1 MYRRGSKLSP
11 SAQQTMYQAGLEAVP
26 SFKLVKRLG
35 RGNFGEVWLA
45 TAPGGT
51 RVALKILRLDSKGER
66 EFYSLRLVKQI
77 RHPNLMP
84 IIAFWLKDEDGNI
97 IADTEQDPLPQQT
110 EALRETAAVPVDTR
124 TTADFAP
131 RNQPA
136 ELIVAMGLGDCSL
149 YDRLKECQRQ
159 GLSSIPV
166 DELLT
171 YFEGA
176 AQAIDHLNSPIHDL
190 GRGPVAIQ
198 HRDVKPQ
205 NILIVGGAAQVCDY
219 GLARSLNDTRQTSSL
234 SAAYAAPE
242 SFSGEVS
249 AHTDQYALAVSYFEL
264 RTGELPFRDTSLMGV
279 VLQKREGKLDLD
291 LIPERERE
299 VIRKATA
306 VNPADRY
313 ANCREMVAALR
324 EAVSEPPRP
333 VAPKWVALAALIL
346 LLAVGGV
353 LGVVLLRPPT
363 PFLPPG
369 TEPDEGARAVEV
381 GGNWY
386 YDRIAHPMPD
396 GTRVPFV
403 LVPAT
408 PGDEMKSFYIMENKV
423 SNRLFQQFAAAQPDA
438 AKESLWRKGP
448 SINEKQ
454 NENQDVA
461 NINMDW
467 PVFMTTAGEAHAF
480 ALWMGGRLPSAR
492 QWDKA
497 AGVEVQAETGLPGP
511 YRIPWDE
518 SSKTE
523 IAVNRTLD
531 GPLPAGAATA
541 DISPLGCRDM
551 AGNGYEWTRSLI
563 APRSGYVPREFPDLQ
578 GEKENRDMVL
588 LRGQSYANEEPL
600 SYEAIKASGDSQPQ
614 AADEP
619 KFDISFRVV
628 IDSLP

>member
-1 MYRRGSKLSP
+1 
-11 SAQQTMYQAGLEAVP
+11 MYQAGLEAVP

-97 IADTEQDPLPQQT
+97 IADTEQDPLPQT
-110 EALRETAAVPVDTR
+110 AEALRETAAVPVDTR
-124 TTADFAP
+124 TTGDYVP

-159 GLSSIPV
+159 GLSSIPLE
-166 DELLT
+166 ELLT

-190 GRGPVAIQ
+190 GHGPVAIQ

-219 GLARSLNDTRQTSSL
+219 GLARSLNDTRHTSSL

-249 AHTDQYALAVSYFEL
+249 PHTDQYALAVSYFEL

-279 VLQKREGKLDLD
+279 VMQKREGKLDLD
-291 LIPERERE
+291 KIPERERE
-299 VIRKATA
+299 VIRRATA
-306 VNPADRY
+306 VKPAERY
-313 ANCREMVAALR
+313 PNCREMVAALR
-324 EAVSEPPRP
+324 EAVSDQPRR
-333 VAPKWVALAALIL
+333 VTPKWLALTTLIL
-346 LLAVGGV
+346 LLAVAGV
-353 LGVVLLRPPT
+353 LAVVMLRPPT
-363 PFLPPG
+363 PLLPSG
-369 TEPDEGARAVEV
+369 AAPDEGAQAVEV

-386 YDRIAHPMPD
+386 YDRIVHVMPD
-396 GTRVPFV
+396 GTRVPFI
-403 LVPAT
+403 LIAAT
-408 PGDEMKSFYIMENKV
+408 PGDELKSFYIMENKV
-423 SNRLFQQFAAAQPDA
+423 ANRLFEQFAAQRPKALE
-438 AKESLWRKGP
+438 KSEWRQGTAFGGQQQGRL
-448 SINEKQ
+448 N
-454 NENQDVA
+454 D
-461 NINMDW
+461 DW
-467 PVFMTTAGEAHAF
+467 PVFMVTVAEAHAF
-480 ALWMGGRLPSAR
+480 ALWMGGKLPSAK

-497 AGVEVQAETGLPGP
+497 AGLNLETGLVGP
-511 YRIPWDE
+511 FRMPWNAD
-518 SSKTE
+518 SKEE
-523 IAVNRTLD
+523 IAINRTD
-531 GPLPAGAATA
+531 EGPLPVGTA
-541 DISPLGCRDM
+541 SKDISPTGCKDM
-551 AGNGYEWTRSLI
+551 AGNGFELTRTLMRP
-563 APRSGYVPREFPDLQ
+563 ASGYLPREYPDIKD
-578 GEKENRDMVL
+578 GDMLL
-588 LRGQSYANEEPL
+588 LRGQSFDNKEPL
-600 SYEAIKASGDSQPQ
+600 SFEMLTDPQHDQPQ

-619 KFDISFRVV
+619 KFDVSFRVV
-628 IDSLP
+628 IESLE